1 MSKIRTRK
9 RGKTFSYI
17 FEAGRKD
24 DGKRKV
30 VEKGGFA
37 TRELAYT
44 AGVSAYNDW
53 KHGNIGITSDSITV
67 KEFIKNWLE
76 NVVALNVKPT
86 SMQMY
91 NSIVRKH
98 ILSTLGSLKLQ
109 ELTPAILD
117 KWIRGLLK
125 AGYSK
130 NTISVTHTLIHHA
143 LDYAVY
149 PAEMIA
155 NNPANYIKVPQKA
168 PKNIVKRQMISKKK
182 LFEWAEFLE
191 CDMSALASHKSVDDA
206 MATMLV
212 FKKVCEKENKSP
224 EQLMKDNKEFFV
236 TTEQVALAAEERK
249 YKKEMTAKI
258 KEFYNRR
265 SPNPLRHLYDGQKFE
280 LNKKVFSDLE
290 RALNIAKRIYEGGGV
305 IYERLKGKGN
315 IVFLD
320 DDIESEKR
328 TSIENKGYKIIYASE
343 IEKIVK

>member
-1 MSKIRTRK
+1 MEHKNFLFFDCECANCFDGVGKICSLGYVLTDDELNVIESEDVVMNPETEFDWYLFSPKNKCQLAYSKDYFRSKPNFDAFYKKLKTLFSNGNTYVAGFAVANDVGFVNSACERYNRDYINFRAFDVQNLLD
-9 RGKTFSYI
+9 KTFN
-17 FEAGRKD
+17 A
-24 DGKRKV
+24 
-30 VEKGGFA
+30 
-37 TRELAYT
+37 
-44 AGVSAYNDW
+44 
-53 KHGNIGITSDSITV
+53 
-67 KEFIKNWLE
+67 
-76 NVVALNVKPT
+76 
-86 SMQMY
+86 
-91 NSIVRKH
+91 
-98 ILSTLGSLKLQ
+98 
-109 ELTPAILD
+109 
-117 KWIRGLLK
+117 
-125 AGYSK
+125 
-130 NTISVTHTLIHHA
+130 
-143 LDYAVY
+143 
-149 PAEMIA
+149 
-155 NNPANYIKVPQKA
+155 
-168 PKNIVKRQMISKKK
+168 KKK

-191 CDMSALASHKSVDDA
+191 CDMSSLASHKSVDDA

>member
-1 MSKIRTRK
+1 MEHKNFLFFDCECANCFDGVGKICSLGYVLTDDELNVIESEDVVMNPETEFDWYLFSPKNKCQLAYSKDYFRSKPNFDAFYKKLKSLFSNGNTYVAGFAVVNDVGFVNSACERYNRDYINFRAFDVQNLLD
-9 RGKTFSYI
+9 KTFN
-17 FEAGRKD
+17 A
-24 DGKRKV
+24 
-30 VEKGGFA
+30 
-37 TRELAYT
+37 
-44 AGVSAYNDW
+44 
-53 KHGNIGITSDSITV
+53 
-67 KEFIKNWLE
+67 
-76 NVVALNVKPT
+76 
-86 SMQMY
+86 
-91 NSIVRKH
+91 
-98 ILSTLGSLKLQ
+98 
-109 ELTPAILD
+109 
-117 KWIRGLLK
+117 
-125 AGYSK
+125 
-130 NTISVTHTLIHHA
+130 
-143 LDYAVY
+143 
-149 PAEMIA
+149 
-155 NNPANYIKVPQKA
+155 
-168 PKNIVKRQMISKKK
+168 KKK

-320 DDIESEKR
+320 EEIAPEKMA
-328 TSIENKGYKIIYASE
+328 SIEAKGYKIIYASE